1 MTWAL
6 RQPYTGRGR
15 GRKAQPVNAPML
27 QLLRAKGERK
37 GAEENKGPSSSA
49 AATAPPP
56 PPSLPRLSLLGQLG
70 TASAEIFYK
79 FNNEGRRLYEKRGE
93 EVKKLRRK
101 EKKKIDEKQEEEQSS
116 GSLGP
121 NSEGSSEFQLQ
132 NQMGSAKGKPIVEKR
147 GSKKREE
154 NLNNKDA

>member
-1 MTWAL
+1 MSVPGKMVESLIQDKILKHIEEQA
-6 RQPYTGRGR
+6 
-15 GRKAQPVNAPML
+15 
-27 QLLRAKGERK
+27 LLREKQHGFCKG
-37 GAEENKGPSSSA
+37 
-49 AATAPPP
+49 
-56 PPSLPRLSLLGQLG
+56 
-70 TASAEIFYK
+70 AEIFYK